1 MVITMQL
8 IINKGGAMKL
18 PSLRSIERV
27 VNMVPLVNNLVP
39 KNGES
44 ESSLLRL
51 IKQQEDTIH
60 NKNADIFKLRQER
73 KAMKRVLF
81 SNNKKIKDLEENL
94 ENCAYELNIL
104 NNAINNT
111 GG

>member
-1 MVITMQL
+1 MVKTV
-8 IINKGGAMKL
+8 
-18 PSLRSIERV
+18 ERV
-27 VNMVPLVNNLVP
+27 VRMVPVVKDLLPANKDGLNSLIQP
-39 KNGES
+39 ES
-44 ESSLLRL
+44 TSQVAKLND
-51 IKQQEDTIH
+51 IIH
-60 NKNADIFKLRQER
+60 NKNAEIFNLRQER
-73 KAMKRVLF
+73 KDMKRVLF